1 MEKIKDKSIKEQIRE
16 YVVDRIASGEWP
28 LKSRIPTRV
37 EFEEAFS
44 TTAVTVNSAL
54 RPLVT
59 EGFLKAN
66 GKSGTF
72 VHPNPPPFDHYALI
86 FPEMFDER
94 KQPPNF
100 WKALKFASKN
110 IEKKT
115 GITFHQYMDF
125 SPHVDNPSYLK
136 LADDL
141 KYRRLAGI
149 IFGNWPYGMEKTEL
163 LKRTSIPMVAVVSH
177 FVATKVK
184 TLRFDDHALFSEMA
198 EVLKQRNSVR
208 PAVIIP
214 SVTQKYH
221 HDVKAAFAERGIS
234 IPMEFVQFVNY
245 DTPWAA
251 EHIVRLL
258 FRLPP
263 QERPDGILIGDDNL
277 INSVINGLIAV
288 LSEKEM
294 KKFPITTH
302 VNFPIIDKSP
312 LPIIGVGFNLEDML
326 STIISEMSKPES
338 DVMVD
343 SYMMRPVS
351 RVWCKGS
358 V

>member
-16 YVVDRIASGEWP
+16 YVVDRIANGEWS

-37 EFEEAFS
+37 EFEEKFS

-59 EGFLKAN
+59 EGFLQAN
-66 GKSGTF
+66 GKSGTY

-86 FPEMFDER
+86 FPEIFDDR

-100 WKALKFASKN
+100 WRALKIASKN

-115 GITFHQYMDF
+115 GITFQQYMDF

-136 LADDL
+136 LSDDL

-149 IFGNWPYGMEKTEL
+149 IYGNWPYGMEKSEL
-163 LKRTSIPMVAVVSH
+163 FGRITVPMLAIVSH
-177 FVATKVK
+177 FVAAKVK
-184 TLRFDDHALFSEMA
+184 TLRFDGHALFSEMA
-198 EVLKQRNSVR
+198 EILKQRGSVR

-214 SVTQKYH
+214 SLVQKYYQ
-221 HDVKAAFAERGIS
+221 DFKTAFAESGIS
-234 IPMEFVQFVNY
+234 TPMEFVQFVNY

-263 QERPDGILIGDDNL
+263 QDRPDGILIGDDNL
-277 INSVINGLIAV
+277 IEAVMKGLITI
-288 LSEKEM
+288 LG
-294 KKFPITTH
+294 KKAAAEFPIATH
-302 VNFPIIDKSP
+302 VNFPLSDKAL
-312 LPIIGVGFNLEDML
+312 LPGVGVGFNLEDML
-326 STIISEMSKPES
+326 LSMINEMSSPEQNVTAS
-338 DVMVD
+338 
-343 SYMMRPVS
+343 SYMIRPVS
-351 RVWCKGS
+351 QS
-358 V
+358 L